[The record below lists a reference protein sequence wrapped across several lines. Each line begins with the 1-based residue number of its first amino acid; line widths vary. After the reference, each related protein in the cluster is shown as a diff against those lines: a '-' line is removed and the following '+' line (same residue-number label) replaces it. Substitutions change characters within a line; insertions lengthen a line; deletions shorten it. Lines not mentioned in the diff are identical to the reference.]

1 MLGRLIYFEVH
12 VMGLLQL
19 LILESFSK
27 SLSYSVVL
35 FFVDKLNVALG
46 KNLKKKNLMDSCITT
61 LCNIWQFVIFCYC
74 FNFQIVCY

>member
-12 VMGLLQL
+12 VMRLLQL
-19 LILESFSK
+19 LILQSFSK

-46 KNLKKKNLMDSCITT
+46 KNLKKNLMDSCKLLYARYDNLLSFAI
-61 LCNIWQFVIFCYC
+61 VSIFK
-74 FNFQIVCY
+74 

>member
-19 LILESFSK
+19 LILQSFSK

-46 KNLKKKNLMDSCITT
+46 KNLKKKNLMDSCIT
-61 LCNIWQFVIFCYC
+61 LCKIGQFVIFCYC

>member
-12 VMGLLQL
+12 VMRLLQL
-19 LILESFSK
+19 LILQSFSK

-46 KNLKKKNLMDSCITT
+46 KNLKKKNLMDSCKLLYARYGNLLSFAI
-61 LCNIWQFVIFCYC
+61 VSIFK
-74 FNFQIVCY
+74 